1 MKKRPILTV
10 ALLVVLLTSAGISF
24 FLIRDAT
31 AKIPDDIWFITHEGK
46 EYHFADSEKKIKVL
60 EFMYMNCPEVCP
72 TTTQKMVLLKND
84 LEKEGVFG
92 EKVQFISIT
101 LNLYDDTPEQ
111 LRAYMKNFQIKNDG
125 NWIFLT
131 GDKERIYES
140 SDNLKEI
147 TKKFSF
153 FYNDPGDGYYVHS
166 SFVYIIDEDNQFVK
180 KFPMGADFDKDD
192 AFKKIMKEL

>member
-1 MKKRPILTV
+1 MNKQIFTV

-31 AKIPDDIWFITHEGK
+31 ATIPDDIWFITHEGK
-46 EYHFADSEKKIKVL
+46 EYNFDDSEKKIKVL
-60 EFMYMNCPEVCP
+60 EFMYISCPEVCP
-72 TTTQKMVLLKND
+72 TTTQKMVLLKKD

-101 LNLYDDTPEQ
+101 LNLYDDTPDQ
-111 LRAYMKNFQIKNDG
+111 LKSYMKAFEIKNDG

-131 GDKERIYES
+131 GDKDRIYES
-140 SDNLKEI
+140 SDNLQEI
-147 TKKFSF
+147 TKRFSF
-153 FYNDPGDGYYVHS
+153 FYKDPGDGYYVHS
-166 SFVYIIDEDNQFVK
+166 SYVYIIDEDNQFVK